1 MCVHGDPHFPPVLT
15 GAWQGEGDV
24 LHILWSL
31 CKCWVLSPGHRP
43 PSSAAGTKHL
53 LIDPLFLPHFLS
65 SFAPVTDGGSLAA
78 SRAGSSLQVNTAPR
92 LHSPRGARTGL
103 QSNVVTR
110 QSRERAGDKS
120 GGSRKRPVLVSKI
133 VYWDKDSQ
141 SESTCRVKPLGI
153 SNAVHTTCRFAE
165 ARCC

>member
-1 MCVHGDPHFPPVLT
+1 MCTATPTSPPPPMLT

-31 CKCWVLSPGHRP
+31 CKCSVLSPSPGHRP

-53 LIDPLFLPHFLS
+53 LIGPLFPPILS

-92 LHSPRGARTGL
+92 LQSPRGAWTGL

-110 QSRERAGDKS
+110 QPRERAGDKS
-120 GGSRKRPVLVSKI
+120 GGSRKRPVLVLE
-133 VYWDKDSQ
+133 DRLLGPGF
-141 SESTCRVKPLGI
+141 SERINLSRQTAGNFEHCTHNL
-153 SNAVHTTCRFAE
+153 
-165 ARCC
+165 